1 VEKSSFRFED
11 IGDSQR
17 RAAKVVGFVYL
28 FAMALGI
35 LMFQIRSRLVVYDNA
50 AKTAANIVSN
60 EPLFRSS
67 MAVELIT
74 FVSDTVLLTALYV
87 ILRPVNS
94 GLALLA
100 AFWRLVAVAVLLV
113 AAMTSLD
120 VLRLLSGADYLRAFD
135 ADRLHALARLAIGAH
150 DAQYNVGF
158 LFLGLGS
165 TLFAWLWLK
174 SNYIPRALSILG
186 LIGSFLLAACS
197 LTILV
202 VPSLARILTMAY
214 MMPLGVFEVTMGF
227 WLLIKGLPGRRPAQ
241 MRAGAPVSS

>member
-1 VEKSSFRFED
+1 VEKSSSRFED
-11 IGDSQR
+11 IDDSQR

-28 FAMALGI
+28 LAMVLGI

-74 FVSDTVLLTALYV
+74 LVSDTVLLTALYV

-120 VLRLLSGADYLRAFD
+120 VLRVLSGADYLRAFD

-174 SNYIPRALSILG
+174 SNYIPKALSILG

-197 LTILV
+197 LAILV
-202 VPSLARILTMAY
+202 VPSLTRTLTMAY

-227 WLLIKGLPGRRPAQ
+227 WLLVKGLPPREA
-241 MRAGAPVSS
+241 RA